1 MHITFI
7 RHGQTPFNAAWLA
20 GAPRPTMPDPPLT
33 PVGENQAMQLKQW
46 LEGRAF
52 EAAFTSPYSRALQT
66 ARLCGLS
73 SIIQVSP
80 HLREDFVH
88 ECDVGSAPDHLATA
102 FPEFDLSG
110 VAQAWWSGE
119 EALAERVGRAWKMLQ
134 ATPWETVAIIGH
146 RGYFKAMLGVE
157 LENCEVVQIEWDRRR
172 PWSLEDGKKTSI
184 IWKPDASL
192 YPRQG

>member
-20 GAPRPTMPDPPLT
+20 GAARPTMPDPELT
-33 PVGENQAMQLKQW
+33 LIGENQAKQLKNW
-46 LEGRAF
+46 LKGRVF

-73 SIIQVSP
+73 SIIQVST

-88 ECDVGSAPDHLATA
+88 ECDVGSAPGHLAST

-110 VAQAWWSGE
+110 VTQAWWSGE
-119 EALAERVGRAWKMLQ
+119 EPLAERVGRTWEMLK
-134 ATPWETVAIIGH
+134 ATPCETVAVIGH
-146 RGYFKAMLGVE
+146 RGFFKTMLGVE
-157 LENCEVVQIEWDRRR
+157 LENCEVVEIDWDRRR
-172 PWSLEDGKKTSI
+172 PWLYEDGRTAPI
-184 IWKPDASL
+184 IWRPDATL
-192 YPRQG
+192 YPEQG